1 MRLGLLSDTHDRVD
15 AIAEFARRFAEA
27 GVGMVLH
34 CGDYCAPFSL
44 APIQAHHLALV
55 GVFGRNDGDPE
66 ALRAV
71 ANAGMGSEL
80 FEAPHSF
87 ELLGRR
93 ILLVHDLGDAL
104 QRSIEAHDIVVHGHT
119 HREEMKTR
127 GSTLLVNPG
136 EACGWLH
143 GSPSAAILDLDDRR
157 VEILK
162 LSGPEWSRR

>member
-1 MRLGLLSDTHDRVD
+1 MRIGLLADSHDRVD
-15 AIAEFARRFAEA
+15 AIAEFAGRFAAA
-27 GVGMVLH
+27 GVGMVHH

-71 ANAGMGSEL
+71 AMSGMGSEH

-93 ILLVHDLGDAL
+93 ILLVHDLSDAL
-104 QRSIEAHDIVVHGHT
+104 ERSIEAHDIVVHGCT

-127 GSTLLVNPG
+127 GGTLLVNPG

-143 GSPSAAILDLDDRR
+143 GAPSAAILDLDSRR

>member
-15 AIAEFARRFAEA
+15 AIAEFAARFAAA

-71 ANAGMGSEL
+71 AMSGMGSEL
-80 FEAPHSF
+80 YEAPHSF

-104 QRSIEAHDIVVHGHT
+104 ERSIEAHDIVVHGCT

-127 GSTLLVNPG
+127 GNTLLVNPG
-136 EACGWLH
+136 EGCGWLH
-143 GSPSAAILDLDDRR
+143 GSPSAAILDLDSRR

-162 LSGPEWSRR
+162 LTGPEWTRR

>member
-1 MRLGLLSDTHDRVD
+1 MRIGLLSDTHDRVD
-15 AIAEFARRFAEA
+15 AVAELSARFAAA

-71 ANAGMGSEL
+71 AMSGMGSEL

-87 ELLGRR
+87 ELLGKK
-93 ILLVHDLGDAL
+93 ILLVHDLTDAL
-104 QRSIEAHDIVVHGHT
+104 ERSIEAHDIVVHGCT

-127 GSTLLVNPG
+127 GSTLLINPG

-143 GSPSAAILDLDDRR
+143 GAPSAAILDLDSRR

-162 LSGPEWSRR
+162 LNGPEWSRR